1 MDLNYAYVGTLL
13 SLLAARY
20 SKANLLIMIYRRL
33 WPKFQ
38 LVSSHAGLL
47 RLVSLQASIRDLERI
62 GVFPHAQLHLNI
74 PSGLTSIKYSI

>member
-1 MDLNYAYVGTLL
+1 MNLSYACVGALL

-20 SKANLLIMIYRRL
+20 SEVNLLIKVYRGL

-62 GVFPHAQLHLNI
+62 GVFPHAQLHLDI
-74 PSGLTSIKYSI
+74 PSVLTSIKYSI

>member
-1 MDLNYAYVGTLL
+1 MDLSYVYVGALL

-20 SKANLLIMIYRRL
+20 SKANLLIKIYRRL

-62 GVFPHAQLHLNI
+62 GVFPPAQLHLDI
-74 PSGLTSIKYSI
+74 PIRLNSIKYSI